1 MGLQFLWNNGVLLG
15 LCIVIEI
22 NFQLLVHNI
31 ILLMSANLHKIIL
44 ILHQLDKK
52 VEATAQIIA

>member
-15 LCIVIEI
+15 FCIVIEI

-31 ILLMSANLHKIIL
+31 ILLMDANIRIICSL
-44 ILHQLDKK
+44 YADASKK
-52 VEATAQIIA
+52 NYINQK

>member
-1 MGLQFLWNNGVLLG
+1 MPDKQYTAFIKSV
-15 LCIVIEI
+15 
-22 NFQLLVHNI
+22 
-31 ILLMSANLHKIIL
+31 ANLHKIIL